1 MSASSNRI
9 KKIATDPD
17 WSARH
22 PHRSRASQPTVFV
35 YPDAV
40 GPVGRLFKGLV
51 MK

>member
-17 WSARH
+17 W
-22 PHRSRASQPTVFV
+22 HRSRASQPTVFV